1 MTGGQMA
8 PTTLPGQVTQTSP
21 TGRDVSK
28 AGLPIRVCELLAAI
42 DGTGYV
48 ERVAVNSVANV
59 KKAKAAIKKAFANQV
74 AGKVAETIN
83 PEEQVKK
90 LIDKCTT
97 PTTDGICECV
107 ANSIV
112 ANLTPEQW
120 KIVNHHLFD
129 ARRNVSTSE
138 FLLKNPWIIPKLA
151 APYAKCS
158 DKK

>member
-1 MTGGQMA
+1 MKIKTLFIGILCGFSVSAYALSLPSVLGGNA
-8 PTTLPGQVTQTSP
+8 K
-21 TGRDVSK
+21 VS
-28 AGLPIRVCELLAAI
+28 E
-42 DGTGYV
+42 
-48 ERVAVNSVANV
+48 
-59 KKAKAAIKKAFANQV
+59 V
-74 AGKVAETIN
+74 AGKVVEAIS

-107 ANSIV
+107 ANAIV

-129 ARRNVSTSE
+129 ARRSVSTSE